1 MAEILGPLTL
11 QNKALPTGVDGAR
24 VAQWMLRDGI
34 TYGELIN
41 RVSLALGAANQ
52 ALLDKWGWLFSITDE
67 VMMEY
72 PNGGSVVPM
81 TELTDVDKPAV
92 IHGDTIG
99 HMLPLKYYGEA
110 VGGTWRY
117 FRDARSAKIQAAITA
132 VVNRA
137 VWRFEQT
144 LLTRFF
150 TNTENAIGAAGYD
163 VPFVRGAGGNVDF
176 APMPFNGSTFAT
188 SHDHF
193 LAYDKDTGPDTLDDL
208 LEGMAQTLAEHGHV
222 APFSALVSRS
232 DIATY
237 KGLTSFVDIVDP
249 IISQID
255 RGGAT
260 SGAQFFVR
268 GNRTIERIGY
278 YQSAVGLVELIA
290 TARVPADYAG
300 MTKSYGVNSPQNA
313 LAVRVHP
320 DSGFGLQIAT
330 KTSENLDW
338 PVEQVDV
345 GLEFGVGVGM
355 DRTNGT
361 AAILVNDDTW
371 ANPTIS

>member
-1 MAEILGPLTL
+1 MAQVLGPLTL
-11 QNKALPTGVDGAR
+11 QNKALPVGVDGAR
-24 VAQWMLRDGI
+24 VAQWAMRDGI
-34 TYGELIN
+34 TYEQLVN
-41 RVSLALGAANQ
+41 QVSLALGAANQ

-72 PNGGSVVPM
+72 PNGGTVVPM
-81 TELTDVDKPAV
+81 TELTDIDKHPLV
-92 IHGDTIG
+92 HGTTIG
-99 HMLPLKYYGEA
+99 HMLPLRFYGEA

-117 FRDARSAKIQAAITA
+117 FRDIRSVQIRAAITA
-132 VVNRA
+132 IVERG
-137 VWRFEQT
+137 VWRFEQK
-144 LLTRFF
+144 LLSRFF
-150 TNTENAIGAAGYD
+150 SNSEEAIGSAGYS
-163 VPFVRGAGGNVDF
+163 VPFVRGASGNVDF
-176 APMPFNGSTFAT
+176 APPSYDGTSFAT

-193 LAYDKDTGPDTLDDL
+193 LAYDKDTGPDTLDDV
-208 LEGMAQTLAEHGHV
+208 LEGLALTLAEHGHM
-222 APFSALVSRS
+222 APYTAIVSRS
-232 DIATY
+232 DIAVY
-237 KGLTSFVDIVDP
+237 QALTNFVNIVDP
-249 IISQID
+249 VITTID

-260 SGAQFFVR
+260 SGSSFFVR
-268 GNRTIERIGY
+268 GSRDLARIGW

-290 TARVPADYAG
+290 TSRLPADYAG
-300 MTKSYGVNSPQNA
+300 MTKSYGQNNPRNA

-320 DSGFGLQIAT
+320 DSGFGFSVIT

-355 DRTNGT
+355 DRTNGA

>member
-1 MAEILGPLTL
+1 MATVLGPLTL

-24 VAQWMLRDGI
+24 VAQWAMRDGI
-34 TYGELIN
+34 TYGEFVN

-52 ALLDKWGWLFSITDE
+52 ALIDKWGWLFSITDE
-67 VMMEY
+67 IMMEY
-72 PNGGSVVPM
+72 PNGGSVAPM
-81 TELTDVDKPAV
+81 TELTDVDKHPLV
-92 IHGDTIG
+92 HGTTLG
-99 HMLPLKYYGEA
+99 HMLPLKFYGEA

-117 FRDARSAKIQAAITA
+117 FRDVRSVQIQAAITEI
-132 VVNRA
+132 VNRGI
-137 VWRFEQT
+137 WRFEQN
-144 LLTRFF
+144 LLTRFM
-150 TNTENAIGAAGYD
+150 TNTENAIGSAGYD
-163 VPFVRGAGGNVDF
+163 VPFVRGTGGNVDY
-176 APMPFNGSTFAT
+176 APPAYDGTAFAT

-208 LEGMAQTLAEHGHV
+208 LEGLAATLAEHGHA

-237 KGLTSFVDIVDP
+237 AGLTRFVDIVDP
-249 IISQID
+249 IIQQVD

-260 SGAQFFVR
+260 SGSTFFVR
-268 GNRTIERIGY
+268 GSRDLSRIGY

-290 TARVPADYAG
+290 TSRLPADYAG
-300 MTKSYGVNSPQNA
+300 MTKSYGNNNPKNA

-320 DSGFGLQIAT
+320 DQGFGLFVVT

-345 GLEFGVGVGM
+345 GFEFGVGVGM
-355 DRTNGT
+355 DRTNGA
-361 AAILVNDDTW
+361 AAILVNNDTW